1 MTKTGVFVYPHKYP
15 QTSTWKEKYLCIQKT
30 NIFINMDS
38 KNISFNDMPKM
49 IAVMYDK
56 LNELGDKVDRLMPT
70 EKSEE
75 PQWMNVAALIE
86 YLPNHPAEQT
96 VYGWTSARKIP
107 FHKRG
112 KSILFNK
119 TEIDQW
125 LSSGTYRKSQ
135 EEMEQEAMSFINSKR
150 YGRR

>member
-1 MTKTGVFVYPHKYP
+1 
-15 QTSTWKEKYLCIQKT
+15 
-30 NIFINMDS
+30 MDS
-38 KNISFNDMPKM
+38 KNISFNDMPQIM
-49 IAVMYDK
+49 AVMYDK

-119 TEIDQW
+119 TESDQW

>member
-1 MTKTGVFVYPHKYP
+1 
-15 QTSTWKEKYLCIQKT
+15 
-30 NIFINMDS
+30 MDS

-96 VYGWTSARKIP
+96 VGQV
-107 FHKRG
+107 RG
-112 KSILFNK
+112 KSHFTRGVKVSCLTKPRLTN
-119 TEIDQW
+119 
-125 LSSGTYRKSQ
+125 G
-135 EEMEQEAMSFINSKR
+135 
-150 YGRR
+150 

>member
-1 MTKTGVFVYPHKYP
+1 
-15 QTSTWKEKYLCIQKT
+15 
-30 NIFINMDS
+30 MDS
-38 KNISFNDMPKM
+38 KNISFNDMPQIM
-49 IAVMYDK
+49 AVMYDK

-125 LSSGTYRKSQ
+125 MSSRTYSKSQ
-135 EEMEQEAMSFINSKR
+135 EEMEQEAMSYINRKR
-150 YGRR
+150 

>member
-1 MTKTGVFVYPHKYP
+1 
-15 QTSTWKEKYLCIQKT
+15 
-30 NIFINMDS
+30 MDS

-112 KSILFNK
+112 KSILFNPNRSLEKASCNFLMTAIRK
-119 TEIDQW
+119 TALYMLD
-125 LSSGTYRKSQ
+125 S
-135 EEMEQEAMSFINSKR
+135 
-150 YGRR
+150 